1 MDESLSLDPNLKE
14 YQIQKLYIK
23 KLDETDKFESLEND
37 LKDYFS
43 NFGTVI
49 DVKTL
54 RNCCLISQ
62 EGALCLCDLPGR
74 GIGDRGAEHAAL
86 FPQPKRPLIRFP

>member
-1 MDESLSLDPNLKE
+1 MDDSLSLDPNLKE

-54 RNCCLISQ
+54 RNCYLISQ
-62 EGALCLCDLPGR
+62 KGALRLRDFSGGGVSGR
-74 GIGDRGAEHAAL
+74 SAKHAARL
-86 FPQPKRPLIRFP
+86 PQPKRSLIRYL

>member
-1 MDESLSLDPNLKE
+1 MDESLFSDPNLKE

-37 LKDYFS
+37 LKDYFA
-43 NFGTVI
+43 NYGTVI

-54 RNCCLISQ
+54 RNCSLTSQ
-62 EGALCLCDLPGR
+62 ERALRLRD
-74 GIGDRGAEHAAL
+74 
-86 FPQPKRPLIRFP
+86 FPRRRVCH